1 VELNLDSAEAAE
13 ELNTSI
19 LTELG
24 AEDDGVEEQTEPEEL
39 AASAAVATPSAP
51 PQRQSSNPQADSP
64 PSVTAVNAEL
74 FASLAGSS
82 SRATPSASGR
92 VRSFVQ
98 PRSSP
103 NRPSSPASER
113 SSSSSATSPGEAL
126 RDQEQKRANSEARA
140 GAGTPG
146 FARRM
151 RAL

>member
-1 VELNLDSAEAAE
+1 MELNLDSAEAAE

-113 SSSSSATSPGEAL
+113 SSSSATSPVEAL